1 MHIFN
6 ADVVSN
12 KVGQYPHPYWQ
23 HELCCANQMRRDA
36 HTFLHFSLIPQ
47 IKAQSLRA
55 ISKEICHS
63 VARATVRELNRPD
76 LCEKVYVALTECSK
90 VYGSDVQPIQPNLR
104 QLHAMRDA
112 LRAII
117 DGHYTVVGVAL

>member
-23 HELCCANQMRRDA
+23 HELCCANQMRRD
-36 HTFLHFSLIPQ
+36 
-47 IKAQSLRA
+47 A